1 MIGHTIG
8 ASGAIEAVVCI
19 MSILTGIITP
29 TINLHHPDPACDLDY
44 VPHQSRKATVNVA
57 MSNSMGFGGH
67 NACLIFKRFHE

>member
-8 ASGAIEAVVCI
+8 AAGAIEAVVTI
-19 MSILTGIITP
+19 MSILTGTITP

-44 VPHQSRKATVNVA
+44 VANKACKATVNVA